1 MIITPNK
8 WKKMMTKKYKIYK
21 RTVHEDRGIYVS
33 FGTQEDV
40 KDWKEEEQE
49 WIEQDLGVGDDTI
62 EQLGITSS
70 DPNIGK
76 ILNLINDN
84 IDKY

>member
-1 MIITPNK
+1 
-8 WKKMMTKKYKIYK
+8 MTKQYKIYK
-21 RTVHEDRGIYVS
+21 RTVHEDRGVTVS
-33 FGTQEDV
+33 FGTEEDV

-62 EQLGITSS
+62 EELKITST

-76 ILNLINDN
+76 ILSVINEN
-84 IDKY
+84 IGRSNG

>member
-1 MIITPNK
+1 
-8 WKKMMTKKYKIYK
+8 MTKQYKIYK
-21 RTVHEDRGIYVS
+21 RTVHEDRGVTVS
-33 FGTQEDV
+33 FGTEEDV

-62 EQLGITSS
+62 EELKITST

-76 ILNLINDN
+76 ILGVINEHIRGACD
-84 IDKY
+84 D

>member
-1 MIITPNK
+1 
-8 WKKMMTKKYKIYK
+8 MMTKQYKIYK
-21 RTVHEDRGIYVS
+21 RTVHEDRGVTVS
-33 FGTQEDV
+33 FGTEEDV

-62 EQLGITSS
+62 EELKITST

-76 ILNLINDN
+76 ILGVINEH
-84 IDKY
+84 IGR

>member
-1 MIITPNK
+1 
-8 WKKMMTKKYKIYK
+8 MTKQYKIYK

-33 FGTQEDV
+33 FGTEEDV

-62 EQLGITSS
+62 EELKITST

-76 ILNLINDN
+76 ILGVINEHVGRVCN
-84 IDKY
+84 G

>member
-1 MIITPNK
+1 
-8 WKKMMTKKYKIYK
+8 MTKQYKIYK
-21 RTVHEDRGIYVS
+21 RTVHEDRGVTVS
-33 FGTQEDV
+33 FGTEEDV

-62 EQLGITSS
+62 EELKITST

-76 ILNLINDN
+76 ILGVINEH
-84 IDKY
+84 IGR

>member
-1 MIITPNK
+1 MPK
-8 WKKMMTKKYKIYK
+8 QYKIYK

-33 FGTQEDV
+33 FGTKEDV

-62 EQLGITSS
+62 EELEITSS
-70 DPNIGK
+70 DPNITK
-76 ILNLINDN
+76 ILGVINEHIREAYDE
-84 IDKY
+84 